1 MANKN
6 PKQPDGLLAFL
17 SPKGLDELGDLIIA
31 KPEGMNPR
39 VLASQARLYG
49 FEFLQALHEA
59 GRRLAEIKNY
69 QAVITLSIRYF
80 VQCFVLSPGK

>member
-6 PKQPDGLLAFL
+6 PKQPNGVLAFL
-17 SPKGLDELGDLIIA
+17 SPKVLDELGDLIIA

-59 GRRLAEIKNY
+59 GRRLAEIKKLSGLPSLY
-69 QAVITLSIRYF
+69 PYATL
-80 VQCFVLSPGK
+80 CNALC

>member
-17 SPKGLDELGDLIIA
+17 SPNGLDELGDLIIA

-39 VLASQARLYG
+39 VLAS
-49 FEFLQALHEA
+49 
-59 GRRLAEIKNY
+59 
-69 QAVITLSIRYF
+69 
-80 VQCFVLSPGK
+80 